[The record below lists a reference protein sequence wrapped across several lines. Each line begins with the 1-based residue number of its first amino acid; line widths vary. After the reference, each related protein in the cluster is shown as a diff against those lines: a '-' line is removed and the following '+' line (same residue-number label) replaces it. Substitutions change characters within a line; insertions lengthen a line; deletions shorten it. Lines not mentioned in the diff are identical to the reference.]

1 MSLLSY
7 WLESYTLMCFLCTYI
22 CSKLKRLLAFQ
33 TYYSARLYT
42 ACYHNPKSVNNQLLE
57 EIALNELMALI
68 ANMHGN

>member
-1 MSLLSY
+1 M
-7 WLESYTLMCFLCTYI
+7 
-22 CSKLKRLLAFQ
+22 LAFQ

-68 ANMHGN
+68 ENIHGN